1 MRCVQGCVQHN
12 ACMREGPRSPQWCS
26 CGTCVMIDD
35 DIRKL
40 ARDGRRVRFALR
52 NLSLFYTPHE
62 SRRWTRLL
70 DVLRN
75 LQSSARRR
83 RLRSRPWSAVAAI
96 SPSTRCVTHRL
107 PFGPRGSPRNPN
119 EPKITRSLARSL
131 LSGPRS
137 DRVHNT
143 GVSFAE
149 IIGNLVPRQKSTQG
163 TTHRPIG
170 PRIHRA
176 DTST

>member
-1 MRCVQGCVQHN
+1 
-12 ACMREGPRSPQWCS
+12 
-26 CGTCVMIDD
+26 MIDD
-35 DIRKL
+35 DVGEL
-40 ARDGRRVRFALR
+40 AWDGRRVRFAHGKSVPVLTTLR
-52 NLSLFYTPHE
+52 SKA

-149 IIGNLVPRQKSTQG
+149 IIGQPRPPPK
-163 TTHRPIG
+163 
-170 PRIHRA
+170 IHTRHDPSADWTAKRA

>member
-1 MRCVQGCVQHN
+1 LPTG
-12 ACMREGPRSPQWCS
+12 
-26 CGTCVMIDD
+26 
-35 DIRKL
+35 
-40 ARDGRRVRFALR
+40 
-52 NLSLFYTPHE
+52 NLSRSVLTTLR
-62 SRRWTRLL
+62 SKATRRWTRLL

-149 IIGNLVPRQKSTQG
+149 IIGQPRPAPKNHTRHDPSADWTANTSGRYVDMTRRQW
-163 TTHRPIG
+163 RPLRLSYSQSATVNQLSQWEVGAKPRTAPG
-170 PRIHRA
+170 PA
-176 DTST
+176 PSPL